1 MFKAFFTYAPFL
13 LSLGAIVLLLL
24 KAKKW
29 KMDWWLLLLLALLA
43 RYFVADGTFFTS
55 LINLSETVMASIACR
70 GSLLAILPTIIFWYK
85 KKESGVNF
93 PWPVYLVYL
102 VPVVWTV
109 VMVTL
114 YHSVNDRSIFFQDAV
129 YTWSETKPLLATSG
143 PGKALYHIGQQG
155 FVGLLIIEAIF
166 YFAYFLKHILS
177 LVRARPL
184 KSHKKF
190 LLMLAYVFMAMAV
203 IVSLR
208 IVVLVSFALV
218 HPLVN
223 AVFYIIFSVAILLS
237 IYWDTCDKLLGMHH
251 QRKMELMDGNSDNL
265 DSEQLGFEKLMLVD
279 GWCYRKGITEDMVAK
294 ELGTNRTYLSA
305 MINNCY
311 DTSFTAWVL
320 EKRIKYSQQL
330 MLEKPDA
337 KLVEIAE
344 KCGFADDS
352 VFSRSFS
359 KKVGMTPREWYTK
372 NKD

>member
-1 MFKAFFTYAPFL
+1 
-13 LSLGAIVLLLL
+13 
-24 KAKKW
+24 
-29 KMDWWLLLLLALLA
+29 
-43 RYFVADGTFFTS
+43 
-55 LINLSETVMASIACR
+55 
-70 GSLLAILPTIIFWYK
+70 
-85 KKESGVNF
+85 
-93 PWPVYLVYL
+93 
-102 VPVVWTV
+102 
-109 VMVTL
+109 
-114 YHSVNDRSIFFQDAV
+114 
-129 YTWSETKPLLATSG
+129 
-143 PGKALYHIGQQG
+143 
-155 FVGLLIIEAIF
+155 
-166 YFAYFLKHILS
+166 
-177 LVRARPL
+177 
-184 KSHKKF
+184 
-190 LLMLAYVFMAMAV
+190 MLAYVFMAMAV